1 MTSLLI
7 DFGAS
12 RVKSGIVRDDAKEVC
27 DIRVFEPCPPQTTD
41 NGKFEVSAT
50 ALSNLFTGILMEYR
64 TSYAVDRILI
74 CSEMHGFALL
84 DAENRPVSDYVSWK
98 DERDAQA
105 DQSAYRSLTSTI
117 TPDDYLSTTGMTCT
131 PSMPVVNLL
140 RILTERNLAFAKV
153 VSLPELIIALAGK
166 PADRGQETLTA
177 GIGLYDINRHEPFT
191 RLIDFIQETTNTSVA
206 LNAVT
211 RDGLDIAG
219 EVNGIPVYTAVG
231 DLQAALLGADNNA
244 STVSLNLGTGS
255 QVTCIGLLKK
265 NTSELEVRPFFQGL
279 QAQTITHI
287 PSGRMLNAYIGFLE
301 SVNPHADFWSMLS
314 QVSLD
319 EMLQAPLLFELGV
332 FRSAWRYSG
341 GGRIERI
348 GERNLTVDSY
358 LRSLLKAY
366 VDQYVAAL
374 PLFGDIKNRTVIMSG
389 GIPGKLPVIGK
400 AIEALTGLSVK
411 ASQSREETLDGLV
424 RLSTTIK

>member
-12 RVKSGIVRDDAKEVC
+12 RVKCGIVRDDAKEVC
-27 DIRVFEPCPPQTTD
+27 DIRFFDPCSPQTTD
-41 NGKFEVSAT
+41 NGKFEVSVS
-50 ALSNLFTGILMEYR
+50 ALSGLFTRILMEYR
-64 TSYAVDRILI
+64 EFCSVGRILI

-84 DAENRPVSDYVSWK
+84 DAKNRPVSDYVSWK
-98 DERDAQA
+98 DERDAQS
-105 DQSAYRSLTSTI
+105 DQSAYKALTAAI
-117 TPDDYLSTTGMTCT
+117 TPSDYLSTTGMTCA
-131 PSMPVVNLL
+131 PSMPIVNLM
-140 RILTERNLAFAKV
+140 RILMERHLSFVKV
-153 VSLPELIIALAGK
+153 VSLPELIIALVGK

-177 GIGLYDINRHEPFT
+177 GIGLYDINRHEPFM

-206 LNAVT
+206 LNAAT
-211 RDGLDIAG
+211 RDGLDVAG
-219 EVNGIPVYTAVG
+219 EVDGIPVYTAVG
-231 DLQAALLGADNNA
+231 DLQSALIGAGNSA
-244 STVSLNLGTGS
+244 TTVSINLGTGS
-255 QVTCIGLLKK
+255 QVTCIGLHQK
-265 NTSELEVRPFFQGL
+265 NSPELEVRPFFQGL

-358 LRSLLKAY
+358 LQSLLKAY
-366 VDQYVAAL
+366 VYQYVAAL
-374 PLFGDIKNRTVIMSG
+374 PLFGDIKNRTVVMSG

-411 ASQSREETLDGLV
+411 ASQSREEALDGLAK
-424 RLSTTIK
+424 LSTTL